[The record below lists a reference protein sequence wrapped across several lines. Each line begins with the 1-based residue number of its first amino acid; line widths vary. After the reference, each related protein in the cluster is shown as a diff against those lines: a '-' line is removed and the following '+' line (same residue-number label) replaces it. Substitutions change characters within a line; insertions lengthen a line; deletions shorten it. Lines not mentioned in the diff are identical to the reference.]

1 MGLASGVAR
10 ASQAAGHSPVSRVKI
25 KPMNKDYFFCGVG
38 GSGMLPL
45 AMIVQAQGNRI
56 AGSDR
61 ALDQGRTPDKF
72 DWLRAHG
79 VSLHPQDGSGVTRPD
94 QTVVAT
100 GAVEDTVPDIG
111 AAKRVG
117 AEIKTRPQLLS
128 ELFNAAPTSIGVA
141 GTSGKSTITGMV
153 AWILD
158 QAGRKPTVVN
168 GAVMKNFA
176 DADHPFASALVGG
189 TDLFVAEVDESDGSI
204 ARYNP
209 TVAVVSNISLDHK
222 SMEELRDLFGGFTGR
237 STSAVLNLDNPE
249 TAALAQTLNSG
260 LNPSWA
266 TTFSVGDRNADYSAH
281 DIQPLAWGIQF
292 TLSMPW
298 QLDRKV
304 KLKVPGV
311 HNVSNAL
318 AALAAVEAYV
328 PVDEALAALE
338 TFAGIRRRLEVV
350 GTQSGVTVIDD
361 FAHNPDK
368 IAATLK
374 TLHAFDGRLLILFQP
389 HGFGPLKLMQRE
401 FIEGFAGLMR
411 EHDVLLMPEP
421 VYYGGT
427 TDRSVGSE
435 DIAAGVRAE
444 GRQAEALAT
453 RADCG
458 DRIVDLARPGDRVVV
473 MGARDDSL
481 SSFAAELLARL

>member
-1 MGLASGVAR
+1 
-10 ASQAAGHSPVSRVKI
+10 
-25 KPMNKDYFFCGVG
+25 MNKDHFFCGVG
-38 GSGMLPL
+38 GSGMMPL

-56 AGSDR
+56 SGSDR
-61 ALDQGRTPDKF
+61 ALDQGRTPEKF

-79 VSLHPQDGSGVTRPD
+79 VALHPQDGSGVVSKD
-94 QTVVAT
+94 QVVVAT

-111 AAKRVG
+111 AARRVG
-117 AEIKTRPQLLS
+117 AVIKTRPQLLS
-128 ELFNAAPTSIGVA
+128 ELFNAAPTSVGVA
-141 GTSGKSTITGMV
+141 GTSGKSTITGMA

-158 QAGRKPTVVN
+158 HAGRAPTVVN

-176 DADHPFASALVGG
+176 TPDQPFASALIGG
-189 TDLFVAEVDESDGSI
+189 PDLFVAEVDESDGSI
-204 ARYNP
+204 AHYNP

-222 SMEELRDLFGGFTGR
+222 SMEELRDLFGGFVGR
-237 STSAVLNLDNPE
+237 AQRAVLNLDNPE
-249 TAALAQTLNSG
+249 TAALAQELAPG
-260 LNPSWA
+260 KA
-266 TTFSVGDRNADYSAH
+266 ITFALGEEEADLSAH
-281 DIQPLAWGIQF
+281 DLQPLPTGMRFELRVRGEATRAA
-292 TLSMPW
+292 TLN
-298 QLDRKV
+298 
-304 KLKVPGV
+304 VPGA
-311 HNVSNAL
+311 HNVANAL
-318 AALAAVEAYV
+318 AALGAVRALG
-328 PVDEALAALE
+328 VDMDQAVAALE
-338 TFAGIRRRLEVV
+338 SFSGIRRRLEVV
-350 GTQSGVTVIDD
+350 GTRNGVTVIDD

-411 EHDVLLMPEP
+411 PDDVLLMPEP

-435 DIAAGVRAE
+435 DIAAGVRAA
-444 GRQAEALAT
+444 GRQAQALAT

-458 DRIVDLARPGDRVVV
+458 DRIVDMARPGDRVVV

-481 SSFAAELLARL
+481 STFAAELLARL